1 MQVLKLPK
9 EVQKERA
16 LQEKAANQARVKQQ
30 SDKNNSK
37 TKMKGKNRESKK
49 HRKKQDNIVEVR
61 AWPLTACM
69 TRADDAASCY
79 GRMCIQRGFDNL
91 QRGHLV
97 TGGVVCRR
105 RSPAYR
111 KRGWQSP
118 RPSGRR
124 RPLLK
129 RCRTSFPACPERC
142 TGFTRS
148 LSRSS
153 PSCKTNLPQSIVHGE
168 STRFT
173 VPICI
178 ASPTCACTTIASQ
191 NPCSCLAPRIAAHFP
206 SQTSICLSSERLPT
220 WALAWR

>member
-16 LQEKAANQARVKQQ
+16 LQEKVANQARVKQQ
-30 SDKNNSK
+30 SDKNDSK

-49 HRKKQDNIVEVR
+49 HRKKQDNIIEVR
-61 AWPLTACM
+61 ACPLTACM
-69 TRADDAASCY
+69 TRAVDAASCY
-79 GRMCIQRGFDNL
+79 GRLCIQRGCANL

-97 TGGVVCRR
+97 TGGVGCRR

-153 PSCKTNLPQSIVHGE
+153 PSCKLPAKASCMVSHLDSNRPLQ
-168 STRFT
+168 F
-173 VPICI
+173 
-178 ASPTCACTTIASQ
+178 ASPRVRARQSLLRKSMHA
-191 NPCSCLAPRIAAHFP
+191 LAPRVAACV
-206 SQTSICLSSERLPT
+206 SN
-220 WALAWR
+220 